1 MLGAAYPKHTY
12 VSYRARGCVH
22 LRIDYMSTVKY
33 CAFSTTSRA
42 PGTVGRCTHWPHLHR
57 CIHRL
62 LHVNW
67 TGGATYHVFIVV
79 ARSVFVVHL
88 PRNGV
93 AVFDS
98 KLEGVEEGASDC
110 VRRQGGGSG
119 RIGEDRH
126 REWER
131 SRLDKGEN

>member
-1 MLGAAYPKHTY
+1 MNRDTQVMLDAAYSKHTY
-12 VSYRARGCVH
+12 ISYGVRGCVH
-22 LRIDYMSTVKY
+22 PWIDYMSSIVHS
-33 CAFSTTSRA
+33 ALLVGHLALWGAAHTSL
-42 PGTVGRCTHWPHLHR
+42 HLHR

-67 TGGATYHVFIVV
+67 TGSATYHVFIVI
-79 ARSVFVVHL
+79 ARSIFVVHL

-110 VRRQGGGSG
+110 VRRWGAVEG
-119 RIGEDRH
+119 
-126 REWER
+126 
-131 SRLDKGEN
+131 